1 YIIIMKGKI
10 KVIKGE
16 VEMIYEK
23 IKLKD
28 ISSKLKE
35 SNAVIS
41 IYIPENSEEININK
55 KRETIIM
62 CPGGGYVMTSD
73 REAEP
78 VALKFVAEGFN
89 VVVLRYSVAP
99 NKFPKALIEL
109 AATVD
114 YVRSKSKEWNV
125 DKDKIIVCGFSA
137 GGHLAGSL
145 GVLWDNKILE
155 EALEINKDNIKP
167 NAMILCYPVITS
179 GEFAHKGSFDNL
191 LGENVSEVEREKLSL
206 EKLVSKNTPTTFL
219 WHTFDDG
226 AVPVQNSLF
235 FANSLASNNVPF
247 ELHIYPN
254 GVHGLSLCEEL
265 TAMNGQSEHINQHA
279 GTWFKLAVEWI
290 KNL

>member
-1 YIIIMKGKI
+1 
-10 KVIKGE
+10 
-16 VEMIYEK
+16 MIYEK

-254 GVHGLSLCEEL
+254 GIHGLSLCEEL

>member
-1 YIIIMKGKI
+1 
-10 KVIKGE
+10 
-16 VEMIYEK
+16 MIYEK

-28 ISSKLKE
+28 ITSKLKDSE
-35 SNAVIS
+35 AIIS
-41 IYIPENSEEININK
+41 AYIPENSNEININK

-62 CPGGGYVMTSD
+62 CPGGGYVRTSD

-78 VALKFVAEGFN
+78 VALKFVADGFN

-99 NKFPKALIEL
+99 NKYPTALLEL
-109 AATVD
+109 AAAVNF
-114 YVRSKSKEWNV
+114 VRNKSEEWNV
-125 DKDKIIVCGFSA
+125 DKDKVIVCGFSA

-145 GVLWDNKILE
+145 GVLWNDKIIE
-155 EALEINKDNIKP
+155 EALEINKNNVKP

-191 LGENVSEVEREKLSL
+191 LGEDKSEEEREKVSL
-206 EKLVSKNTPTTFL
+206 EKLVSKETPQTFL

-235 FANSLASNNVPF
+235 FANSLATNNVPF

-265 TAMNGQSEHINQHA
+265 TAMNGESEHINKHVS
-279 GTWFKLAVEWI
+279 TWFKLAIEWI
-290 KNL
+290 KKL

>member
-1 YIIIMKGKI
+1 
-10 KVIKGE
+10 
-16 VEMIYEK
+16 MIYEK
-23 IKLKD
+23 IGLKD

-41 IYIPENSEEININK
+41 VYIPENSEEININK

-78 VALKFVAEGFN
+78 VALKFMAEGFN

-109 AATVD
+109 AATVN
-114 YVRSKSKEWNV
+114 YARSKSEEWNV

-155 EALEINKDNIKP
+155 EALEMNKDNIKP
-167 NAMILCYPVITS
+167 NAMMLCYPVITS

-191 LGENVSEVEREKLSL
+191 LDENISEVEREKLSL
-206 EKLVSKNTPTTFL
+206 EKLVSKETPQTFL

-265 TAMNGQSEHINQHA
+265 TAMNGLSEHINQHA

>member
-1 YIIIMKGKI
+1 
-10 KVIKGE
+10 
-16 VEMIYEK
+16 MIYEK

-89 VVVLRYSVAP
+89 LVVLRYSVAP

-206 EKLVSKNTPTTFL
+206 EKLVSKNTPTTIL

>member
-1 YIIIMKGKI
+1 MKGKI

-290 KNL
+290 KNF

>member
-1 YIIIMKGKI
+1 
-10 KVIKGE
+10 
-16 VEMIYEK
+16 MIYEK

-89 VVVLRYSVAP
+89 LVVLRYSVAP

-145 GVLWDNKILE
+145 CVLWDNKILE

>member
-1 YIIIMKGKI
+1 
-10 KVIKGE
+10 
-16 VEMIYEK
+16 MIYEK
-23 IKLKD
+23 IGLKD
-28 ISSKLKE
+28 IASKLKE

-41 IYIPENSEEININK
+41 VYIPENSEEININK

-78 VALKFVAEGFN
+78 VALKFMAEGFN

-109 AATVD
+109 AATVN
-114 YVRSKSKEWNV
+114 YARSKSEEWNV

-155 EALEINKDNIKP
+155 EALEMNKDNIKP
-167 NAMILCYPVITS
+167 NAMMLCYPVITS

-191 LGENVSEVEREKLSL
+191 LDENISEVEREKLSL
-206 EKLVSKNTPTTFL
+206 EKLVSKETPQTFL

-279 GTWFKLAVEWI
+279 GTWFKLAVKWI

>member
-1 YIIIMKGKI
+1 
-10 KVIKGE
+10 
-16 VEMIYEK
+16 MIYEK
-23 IKLKD
+23 IGLKD
-28 ISSKLKE
+28 IASKLKE

-41 IYIPENSEEININK
+41 VYIPENSEEININK

-78 VALKFVAEGFN
+78 VALKFMAEGFN

-109 AATVD
+109 AATVN
-114 YVRSKSKEWNV
+114 YARSKSEEWNV

-155 EALEINKDNIKP
+155 EALEMNKDNIKP
-167 NAMILCYPVITS
+167 NAMMLCYPVITS

-191 LGENVSEVEREKLSL
+191 LDENISEVEREKLSL
-206 EKLVSKNTPTTFL
+206 EKLVSKETPQTFL
-219 WHTFDDG
+219 WHTFYDG

>member
-1 YIIIMKGKI
+1 MKGKI

-99 NKFPKALIEL
+99 NKFPKALIDL

>member
-1 YIIIMKGKI
+1 MKGKI

-114 YVRSKSKEWNV
+114 YARSKSKEWNV

>member
-1 YIIIMKGKI
+1 MKGKI

-73 REAEP
+73 REAEA

>member
-1 YIIIMKGKI
+1 MKGKI

-247 ELHIYPN
+247 ELHIYSN

>member
-1 YIIIMKGKI
+1 
-10 KVIKGE
+10 
-16 VEMIYEK
+16 MIYEK

-89 VVVLRYSVAP
+89 LVVLRYSVAP

-125 DKDKIIVCGFSA
+125 DKDKIIVCVFSA

>member
-1 YIIIMKGKI
+1 M
-10 KVIKGE
+10 
-16 VEMIYEK
+16 
-23 IKLKD
+23 
-28 ISSKLKE
+28 
-35 SNAVIS
+35 S
-41 IYIPENSEEININK
+41 IYILENSEEININK

-235 FANSLASNNVPF
+235 FANSLASNNVLF

>member
-1 YIIIMKGKI
+1 
-10 KVIKGE
+10 
-16 VEMIYEK
+16 MIYEK

-114 YVRSKSKEWNV
+114 YARSKSKEWNV

>member
-1 YIIIMKGKI
+1 MKGKI

>member
-1 YIIIMKGKI
+1 MKGKI

-62 CPGGGYVMTSD
+62 CTGGGYVMTSD

>member
-1 YIIIMKGKI
+1 
-10 KVIKGE
+10 
-16 VEMIYEK
+16 MIYEK
-23 IKLKD
+23 IKLKY

-55 KRETIIM
+55 KRKTIIM
-62 CPGGGYVMTSD
+62 CPGGGYGMTSD

-114 YVRSKSKEWNV
+114 YVRSKSKEWNG

-155 EALEINKDNIKP
+155 EALEINKNNIKP
-167 NAMILCYPVITS
+167 NAMMLCYPVITS

>member
-1 YIIIMKGKI
+1 
-10 KVIKGE
+10 
-16 VEMIYEK
+16 MIYEK

-73 REAEP
+73 REAEA

>member
-1 YIIIMKGKI
+1 MKGKI

-89 VVVLRYSVAP
+89 VVVLRYSGAP

>member
-1 YIIIMKGKI
+1 
-10 KVIKGE
+10 
-16 VEMIYEK
+16 MIYEK

-265 TAMNGQSEHINQHA
+265 TAMNG
-279 GTWFKLAVEWI
+279 
-290 KNL
+290 